1 MKTIKAKNGEW
12 VNLSNHLPTLTEVPS
27 KTFALA
33 ISKNIGILRENLAH
47 LEGVLSATPEFVELS
62 EKVKVYEGKKD
73 KKSVGALKK
82 LETEY
87 KDVILARQKQIDNVN
102 LLLAEEIE
110 IEIVPITEDMY
121 PEVINAKQ
129 ILGLTLLN

>member
-33 ISKNIGILRENLAH
+33 ISKNITILRENLTH

-87 KDVILARQKQIDNVN
+87 KDVISARQKQIDNVN